1 MAWAWAALAPY
12 LVRAVAEK
20 WRVPRP
26 GGQLLLADHVVSAS
40 TPVRLL
46 QRVLEVVTI
55 PIGGENFRRRPIVH
69 VHDQGF
75 AIEQQERFK
84 LGIVERVAARKP
96 GGRPGQAGG

>member
-55 PIGGENFRRRPIVH
+55 PIGGENFRRRPIAYVR
-69 VHDQGF
+69 
-75 AIEQQERFK
+75 EQARRR
-84 LGIVERVAARKP
+84 GAARGP
-96 GGRPGQAGG
+96 DHLVPPAAATRHLLTP